1 MRWAASAGAAMIVIA
16 AASSSAMAADTSS
29 ARARNYL
36 ALGDSVPFGYDPFI
50 LPTDPTQFV
59 GYPED
64 AATRLGL
71 DLANAS
77 CPREASGGF
86 AAG

>member
-1 MRWAASAGAAMIVIA
+1 MRWAAGVGAAMIVIA
-16 AASSSAMAADTSS
+16 AASNPAMAGDTSS

-36 ALGDSVPFGYDPFI
+36 TLDDSVPPGYNPII

-64 AATRLGL
+64 AATTLGL
-71 DLANAS
+71 DLGNAG
-77 CPREASGGF
+77 CPGEASAGF
-86 AAG
+86 TAG